1 MRDQINTQIQTRV
14 SSVYLVMDGV
24 TCLDSGHVVTVHT
37 WCFDQNWYFCVC
49 ERVLQ
54 FFLDTV
60 WNLDFNIWSQWL
72 WWWLVGVAVG
82 GAEAGLLISDAR
94 SRLWRIVLP
103 CRDTIYHP
111 PPCCPLM
118 ETHTHNLQSLG
129 CCVTTVAS
137 VRVFRRS
144 PCPRRVSPRDPLSAR
159 QRSAAGHAAGARARC
174 AAAGWWNCNSDCS

>member
-82 GAEAGLLISDAR
+82 GAEAGLLISDAQTLAH
-94 SRLWRIVLP
+94 SFTMPGHHLSP
-103 CRDTIYHP
+103 A
-111 PPCCPLM
+111 PLLSPDGD
-118 ETHTHNLQSLG
+118 THTQSPESRML
-129 CCVTTVAS
+129 CNHCRQCPCVSALAVSA
-137 VRVFRRS
+137 
-144 PCPRRVSPRDPLSAR
+144 PRLAA
-159 QRSAAGHAAGARARC
+159 RSAVRASEVRGWTRGGRAGEVCGS
-174 AAAGWWNCNSDCS
+174 WMVEL

>member
-1 MRDQINTQIQTRV
+1 MV
-14 SSVYLVMDGV
+14 S
-24 TCLDSGHVVTVHT
+24 
-37 WCFDQNWYFCVC
+37 
-49 ERVLQ
+49 RVLTAVMWLRYTRGALIRIGI
-54 FFLDTV
+54 FVSAKECLDTV
-60 WNLDFNIWSQWL
+60 WNLDFDIWSQWF

-103 CRDTIYHP
+103 WRDHAWTPSITR
-111 PPCCPLM
+111 PLAVPWWR
-118 ETHTHNLQSLG
+118 HRSHNLPSLG